1 MQFEWPDVAKARA
14 PSPCGGTPR
23 GSVTERSQEMPVG
36 TPGPEWASTIF
47 YLFCLVLLLAWLAEY
62 Y

>member
-1 MQFEWPDVAKARA
+1 M
-14 PSPCGGTPR
+14 
-23 GSVTERSQEMPVG
+23 TERSQEMPVG